1 MTTRRDFIKGVGAA
15 SLVGL
20 LPNLSFA
27 STQSASKLVWITLR
41 GAMDGLNVVVPT
53 FDDDY
58 YALRPNIAMAKTD
71 LKPLDKGFGLH
82 PSLVNVHQWYQ
93 QGQAAFVHASAT
105 NYRQRSH
112 FDGQKVLENGTSDP
126 FDPIGWI
133 NRYLATQHSQAT
145 SQHAIAIDAGMP
157 LIVRGDVKVSS
168 WFPHKLKAKQ
178 QQAELLAELFQN
190 DETLSAN
197 FEDAMKLESMTSG
210 GSQSKQFAS
219 LMSQAGEFMRA
230 PDGPN
235 IAVLELGGWDTHSA
249 QGTTKGRLSNQLTK
263 LDKGLAA
270 LKVALGEQWSKTVI
284 IAASEFGRTVAE
296 NGTKGTDH
304 GTANA
309 MFVLGGALKKSEVIV
324 EWPGLSEAQRY
335 QGRDLAPTTD
345 SREVIKGVLKEHMG
359 ADNTAL
365 TQVFPG
371 APEPMALKG
380 LLG

>member
-15 SLVGL
+15 SLVSL
-20 LPNLSFA
+20 LPSLSFA
-27 STQSASKLVWITLR
+27 STQSPNKLVWVTLR

-58 YALRPNIAMAKTD
+58 FALRPNIAMAKGD
-71 LKPLDKGFGLH
+71 LKPLANGFGLH
-82 PSLVNVHQWYQ
+82 PSLANVHQWYQ
-93 QGQAAFVHASAT
+93 QGHAAFVHACAT

-126 FDPIGWI
+126 FDPIGWM

-145 SQHAIAIDAGMP
+145 SQQAIAIDAGMP

-168 WFPHKLKAKQ
+168 WFPHKLKAKH
-178 QQAELLAELFQN
+178 QQADLLAELFQN
-190 DETLSAN
+190 DEVLSAN

-210 GSQSKQFAS
+210 GKQSKQFAS
-219 LMSQAGEFMRA
+219 LMRQAGEFMNA
-230 PDGPN
+230 PNGPN

-249 QGTTKGRLSNQLTK
+249 QGTIKGRLSSQLTK

-270 LKVALGEQWSKTVI
+270 LKEALGDQWSSTVI

-304 GTANA
+304 GTGNA
-309 MFVLGGALKKSEVIV
+309 MFVLGGALKQSDVIV
-324 EWPGLSEAQRY
+324 DWPGLAESQRY
-335 QGRDLAPTTD
+335 QGRDLTPTTD
-345 SREVIKGVLKEHMG
+345 TRAVIKAVLNHHLG
-359 ADNTAL
+359 ADEKVL
-365 TQVFPG
+365 EHVFPG
-371 APEPMALKG
+371 APPKLAMTG